1 MARQTNRVLKATEE
15 DIAKVNPENMDL
27 LKEFDIYYRAS
38 DHSPTSCTVTLSNL
52 RIFFVWNM
60 KYNKNKFFAKIKRKD
75 LLQYQSYLLSNG
87 LSPARIRALR
97 SSISSLSIYIENMI
111 ISELDED
118 DDEYEVWKKWKPS
131 INSIPAP
138 VGSFVRKKTVMSDD
152 DVERI
157 LSRLVEKK
165 QYQKACLLSLALC
178 SGCRKSELTQ
188 FHVSFFNKEN
198 LIFNGALYVTPVSIK
213 TKGRGSQGKQLQK
226 YTLAKDFQPYLDMW
240 LEQRKELNI
249 DSEFLFVTK
258 GENGWEQMPV
268 STLNSYARSFT
279 NILGADFYWHSC
291 RHFLCS
297 RLSKIGFS
305 AESIRTLYGWES
317 VEMVKVYDDNDQIG
331 ALEKYFSD
339 SGDIQKVEQKSLSDL

>member
-1 MARQTNRVLKATEE
+1 MARKTNRVLKATEE
-15 DIAKVNPENMDL
+15 DVL
-27 LKEFDIYYRAS
+27 LISEDNKQLLDEFMVYYEAS
-38 DHSPTSCTVTLSNL
+38 DHSKSSCTVTLSNL
-52 RIFFVWNM
+52 KIFFVWNM

-75 LLQYQSYLLSNG
+75 FLQYQSYLLSNG

-118 DDEYEVWKKWKPS
+118 DDEYGIWKKWKPS

-138 VGSFVRKKTVMSDD
+138 VGSFVRKKTVMSDS
-152 DVERI
+152 DVQKM
-157 LSRLVEKK
+157 LDYLTSKK
-165 QYQKACLLSLALC
+165 QFQKACLLSLALC
-178 SGCRKSELTQ
+178 SGCRKSELNQ
-188 FHVSFFNKEN
+188 FLVSFFNKEN
-198 LIFNGALYVTPVSIK
+198 LIFNGALYVTPTTIK

-240 LEQRKELNI
+240 LKQREELNI
-249 DSEFLFVTK
+249 DSEFLFVIK

-268 STLNSYARSFT
+268 TTLNSYARSFT
-279 NILGADFYWHSC
+279 NILGTDFYWHSC

-297 RLSKIGFS
+297 RLSKLGFS

-317 VEMVKVYDDNDQIG
+317 VEMVKVYDDGDQVG
-331 ALEKYFSD
+331 ALEKYFS
-339 SGDIQKVEQKSLSDL
+339 STGDIQKVEEKTIAYL